1 MTKQLQELF
10 NVDALAE
17 DNDAK
22 RVFQDLEEIDQSIG
36 AVTDLSASDAELDDL
51 AGRATRA
58 FEDLMDLGM
67 NVEPRFSAPIFDSAS
82 KLLGHAITAKTNKI
96 EKKLRA
102 IDLKLKQRRVEIL
115 ENKADPESG
124 AITGQATILDRN
136 ELIRII
142 REGSGKIPGS

>member
-10 NVDALAE
+10 NVDAP
-17 DNDAK
+17 DANNNTK
-22 RVFQDLEEIDQSIG
+22 SVFQDLEEIDQSIG
-36 AVTDLSASDAELDDL
+36 AVTDLSTSDAELDDL
-51 AGRATRA
+51 AKKAVSS

-115 ENKADPESG
+115 EREANPGSH
-124 AITGQATILDRN
+124 AISGQATVLDRN
-136 ELIRII
+136 ELMRMI
-142 REGSGKIPGS
+142 REGSGK